1 MKLVKAVRWLVGA
14 VQALGELVGAGRK
27 LAKAARSG
35 KLPHAVDDTDP
46 IPLSPRQ
53 PLKPIVVPPRS
64 GQKK

>member
-1 MKLVKAVRWLVGA
+1 MKILRAVRWLVGA

-27 LAKAARSG
+27 LANAARRG
-35 KLPHAVDDTDP
+35 KLPLNDTDS

-53 PLKPIVVPPRS
+53 PLKPIVVPLRS